1 MGKIDYHNDFEDDEP
16 EELHQPLSNYQDF
29 LLNVDKH
36 IKSLRYVSK
45 KSTELFVDIKD
56 LKEEIDENKAN
67 EMNFYKYLKEYNRIL
82 KEFKELLKFNE

>member
-1 MGKIDYHNDFEDDEP
+1 M
-16 EELHQPLSNYQDF
+16 
-29 LLNVDKH
+29 
-36 IKSLRYVSK
+36 SK